1 MAKQKKTKRQHQP
14 KQHSKKLG
22 ASIAKNIE
30 DALKQPTEEEFKYMQ
45 RQCQL
50 VTNMAYSMAESLD
63 NLIFDMQQKCKAIN
77 QPLDFEEKYYFGKI
91 QNGVKGIQRIIHK
104 CDWVIADRYCKEA
117 DCMSLLHKMLYDRSS
132 SDLTFYKIYLLIKSM
147 PSVMEY
153 DLSEDEDKVTFNHI
167 PEHLRAGIEEEVQGL
182 LTPKDM
188 RKEKKKAVLML
199 STEYQRGHS
208 RAGESTMFVDKL
220 VNGEKLHTIR
230 GNYAGWAKKAEQI
243 NAGEMELS
251 IRIWSGKPYRS
262 PMYEVA
268 KLTEVKVQSLYA
280 TYGVDD
286 AVPVCWVNGKKVEAE
301 VLAKNDGLTLE
312 DWVQWMF
319 NGTNTIENAAI
330 IQLTGFEY

>member
-1 MAKQKKTKRQHQP
+1 MAKQKKTKRQHHP

-50 VTNMAYSMAESLD
+50 ITNMAYSMAESLD

-91 QNGVKGIQRIIHK
+91 QNGVNGIQRIIHK

-117 DCMSLLHKMLYDRSS
+117 DCMSLLHKMIYDRSS
-132 SDLTFYKIYLLIKSM
+132 SDLTFYKLYLLIKSM

-167 PEHLRAGIEEEVQGL
+167 PEPLRAGIEAEVQGL
-182 LTPKDM
+182 LTPKNM

-262 PMYEVA
+262 QMYEVA

-286 AVPVCWVNGKKVEAE
+286 AVPMCLVNGKKIDAE